1 MKFLGE
7 PMRSKERSEAKSEP
21 AKPTYLGLLN
31 AIAIGEA
38 RADEVLRTWRDA
50 TGSSDLAQ
58 VLEFVAIREREHA
71 AAFTKR
77 LCELGFSVRES
88 PSATH
93 DTRLSLAASKVTDQ
107 EKFKTL
113 LDIVV
118 NSEGEDPFSGIFLD
132 KTIDPATGA
141 LLGRYIAEE
150 RDSDRRLRAALAAF
164 ASDDPKDEVL
174 DDIARRLERLTE
186 TLEELKSLRG

>member
-1 MKFLGE
+1 MK
-7 PMRSKERSEAKSEP
+7 SKKKSEQQSDP
-21 AKPTYLGLLN
+21 GKPTYLGLLN

-38 RADEVLRTWRDA
+38 RADAVLRVWRDA
-50 TGSSDLAQ
+50 TSSSELAR
-58 VLEFVAIREREHA
+58 VLDFVAIREREHA

-77 LCELGFSVRES
+77 LCELGFALREKLS
-88 PSATH
+88 ETH
-93 DTRLSLAASKVTDQ
+93 DAHLGLAASDVSDR

-113 LDIVV
+113 LNIDAE
-118 NSEGEDPFSGIFLD
+118 SQRADPFSRLFED
-132 KTIDPATGA
+132 QSIDPATGA

-150 RDSDRRLRAALAAF
+150 RDSGRRLHAACAALGE
-164 ASDDPKDEVL
+164 DDAKDEVL